1 MEITIKGRHWK
12 LTAAFKD
19 SAADRIT
26 KLARFYP
33 SLIHAE
39 LTITKEGFRHTAE
52 MHLHGSTVDLITK
65 GQDADPLVALDQV
78 LAKQEKALVRHSDR
92 LKDKKKR
99 GAPRRRDAG
108 LPDRNEMPR
117 LPSTKPAGIS
127 VVRQKTRAPLLSAE
141 QAARALLKG
150 NKPVLVF
157 SERGTNEGLR
167 VAYRLGDREVALLEL
182 E

>member
-12 LTAAFKD
+12 PTPAFKE

-99 GAPRRRDAG
+99 GAPRRGEAVIAT
-108 LPDRNEMPR
+108 NEMPR

-157 SERGTNEGLR
+157 SERGSNEGLR

>member
-1 MEITIKGRHWK
+1 MDITIKGRHWK
-12 LTAAFKD
+12 PTPAFRE
-19 SAADRIT
+19 SAEKSIT

-52 MHLHGSTVDLITK
+52 MHLHGNSVDLITK
-65 GQDADPLVALDQV
+65 GVDADPLVALDQV

-99 GAPRRRDAG
+99 GAPRRADPAAV
-108 LPDRNEMPR
+108 EMPR
-117 LPSTKPAGIS
+117 LPSTRPGGIA

-157 SERGTNEGLR
+157 SERGPNEGLR

>member
-1 MEITIKGRHWK
+1 MDITIKGRHWK
-12 LTAAFKD
+12 PTPAFKE
-19 SAADRIT
+19 SAENRIT

-65 GQDADPLVALDQV
+65 GADADPLVALDQV

-99 GAPRRRDAG
+99 GAPRRGA
-108 LPDRNEMPR
+108 PEEAEMPR
-117 LPSTKPAGIS
+117 LPSTRPAGIS
-127 VVRQKTRAPLLSAE
+127 VVRTKTRAPLLSAE

>member
-1 MEITIKGRHWK
+1 MDITIKGRHWK
-12 LTAAFKD
+12 PTPAFRE
-19 SAADRIT
+19 SAETRIQ

-33 SLIHAE
+33 SLIRAE
-39 LTITKEGFRHTAE
+39 LVVTKEGFRHTAE
-52 MHLHGSTVDLITK
+52 IRLHGNAVDLLTR
-65 GQDADPLVALDQV
+65 GTDQDPLVALDQV
-78 LAKQEKALVRHSDR
+78 LAKQEKALTRHKDR

-99 GAPRRRDAG
+99 GPALRSEPADVEA
-108 LPDRNEMPR
+108 PR
-117 LPSTKPAGIS
+117 LPSTRPSGIS

-157 SERGTNEGLR
+157 SERGTNSGLR

-182 E
+182 D